1 MSFPWGAYAVNLAAS
16 AGAALAVLLAAF
28 AVAARRGTH
37 RLTGAL
43 RGLLAVAESY
53 PQLQASQ
60 QFTELQG
67 SLRETEDALQ
77 NARRYYN
84 AVVRDLNMRVQ
95 TAPTNLVAA
104 AFGLKQR
111 PFFDASP
118 ADREAVAVRF

>member
-1 MSFPWGAYAVNLAAS
+1 
-16 AGAALAVLLAAF
+16 
-28 AVAARRGTH
+28 VAEGQ
-37 RLTGAL
+37 LSGAL
-43 RGLLAVAESY
+43 RGLMAVAESY

-60 QFTELQG
+60 QFAELQG

-84 AVVRDLNMRVQ
+84 AVVRDLNTRVQ
-95 TAPTNLVAA
+95 TAPTNLFAA
-104 AFGLKQR
+104 MFGLKQR